1 MNMRKKAGFVMGLT
15 VALSS
20 ISMVYAQ
27 ETSETQEITLSLVT
41 EYGDDIQILGSPES
55 TDVLQVYDGSD
66 GTYLMKIDGTA
77 LTEAKYTDE
86 MVGRFGYIAAKENS
100 EDINTVGLLDEDGN
114 EVVPFQYGTFNIL
127 STKWAMGIIYEDG
140 TKDDYDEIIWD
151 ENNSSYV
158 KIKQTDVYYLPDKK
172 CVANL
177 ERDAYNAS
185 DIYDV
190 ADAYGDRIAICDRE
204 KYTAD
209 IYDSEFNAIA
219 TGVDLFS
226 YEEDYFSS
234 YTIFNDE
241 KNSKKGI
248 KDSDGKVVL
257 KPMKYSSLKLG
268 YVYGYYLAK
277 NTDGYTLVKADGTVV
292 CPLECDNY
300 KTYPIDSADSDEKRS
315 YVAYGYVAFTDSNK
329 LFKYADESGTVTG
342 DFSYT
347 ESSLTNYG
355 VSALVEDYTTKTSTL
370 LSADGVETVLDGYES
385 VDSVVNSKGMY
396 YLVSQTD
403 EYNNTV
409 YGLIDWHGEVVIPCV
424 YGTLEVTGDGKYAVV
439 SEYSSY
445 GPYSLYELTY
455 PEDDTETVEE
465 ATTDSTEAAQVESET
480 ETQEAQDA
488 SESESTQ
495 EELSE

>member
-27 ETSETQEITLSLVT
+27 DTQETQDITLSLVT

-66 GTYLMKIDGTA
+66 GTYLMGVDGTA
-77 LTEAKYTDE
+77 LTEAKYEDA
-86 MVGRFGYIAAKENS
+86 MVGKNGYIAAKEYS
-100 EDINTVGLLDEDGN
+100 EDINTVGLLDQDGN
-114 EVVPFQYGTFNIL
+114 EVIPFQYGNVTIL
-127 STKWAMGIIYEDG
+127 STKWAVGITVEETQEGDYDYS
-140 TKDDYDEIIWD
+140 TWDDYS
-151 ENNSSYV
+151 NSHWV
-158 KIKQTDVYYLPDKK
+158 IKQVDVYYLPDAK

-177 ERDAYNAS
+177 ERSDYQEAKAY
-185 DIYDV
+185 D
-190 ADAYGDRIAICDRE
+190 DRIKILSR
-204 KYTAD
+204 AD
-209 IYDSEFNAIA
+209 NTVNVYDSEFNEIA
-219 TGVDLFS
+219 TGLSSLSMD
-226 YEEDYFSS
+226 YDEYGDYFSK
-234 YTIFNDE
+234 YTVFTDQ
-241 KNSKKGI
+241 KNNKVGL
-248 KDSDGKVVL
+248 KDLDGKVVL
-257 KPMKYSSLKLG
+257 KPMKYASLDKTYAEG
-268 YVYGYYLAK
+268 YYKARKSGEYGYELI
-277 NTDGYTLVKADGTVV
+277 KADGTVV
-292 CPLECDNY
+292 CPLECDGFRS
-300 KTYPIDSADSDEKRS
+300 YPINRADSDDEDA
-315 YVAYGYVAFTDSNK
+315 YVAFGYVACKDGDTV
-329 LFKYADESGTVTG
+329 KYADESGTITG
-342 DFSYT
+342 DFAYSYT
-347 ESSLTNYG
+347 VVKNYGASSLTT
-355 VSALVEDYTTKTSTL
+355 VSPYTL
-370 LSADGVETVLDGYES
+370 LSADGMETALDGYES

-455 PEDDTETVEE
+455 PEDDTKTVEE